1 MNVSPLSYQALSRPS
16 TAAYLARPKQ
26 AQDSFQPTVPG
37 LEQPTGPRAQAQAS
51 ALAPLQIKT
60 YVPCAEG
67 FQEVHQFPIDRYARP
82 ELSRFPEGKTS
93 FVFPNQDGLHSV
105 QSGGQLNFLHPLPP
119 NGLKG
124 LQVRPQD
131 GHIFV
136 LTEGMLQELD
146 PTGQV
151 LMTRP
156 TAPGQSLQMANTG
169 SIYLSSG
176 ETLEKLGGASLKVGG
191 PVGRVAELA
200 SGHTVVEEWQAS
212 VVRVFDPEGKQ
223 ILATP
228 GRTTKACLSTAGKLV
243 YSAEDAVHTFE
254 VSTARKTSFPFNGYL
269 EHLLP
274 LANGDLAVHVR
285 SDLTRADLIILEGDG
300 SEKKRFA
307 IKDGCMEDLQATPD
321 GKFLLGTIDRWHR
334 KNTSTDLVRFD
345 LEADGLNVR
354 LGQLLR
360 NDHGQ
365 TVVHSVPEKEGLV
378 AGVLPT
384 GDLVVVESRGAFLNG
399 RPVGDQAALEARL
412 GRGARLHTGDN
423 LLSPNSSD
431 LDVAFRNLIRIRPQ
445 AGLDRFYRGQ
455 GGVPGSTLEFPG
467 APVER
472 LPGPV
477 LSRQIQ
483 AAVVKSLLSTSE
495 DHSLQE
501 GVVPFPGPGG
511 ALLRTSA
518 HELTVELPTDDGK
531 FRSYS
536 LVCEWEDFGGGTHW
550 EESWTHAQPVQVGE
564 RYYLCA
570 ANDRK
575 QVFFFDLNER
585 EALVQVNLD
594 SAIKNMA
601 LSDGRLVVGAEDGT
615 HLVLEPPRREGDR
628 VYEGEG
634 AVDPGAGNR
643 VIETVERVQV
653 GGVTVRKRQG
663 AR

>member
-1 MNVSPLSYQALSRPS
+1 MNVSLVTFQALSRPS
-16 TAAYLARPKQ
+16 TAAYVARPKQ
-26 AQDSFQPTVPG
+26 VQDSFQPTEQG
-37 LEQPTGPRAQAQAS
+37 LEPSSGPGAPAP
-51 ALAPLQIKT
+51 ALVPLQIRT

-82 ELSRFPEGKTS
+82 VLSRFPEGKTS
-93 FVFPNQDGLHSV
+93 FIFPNQDGLHSV
-105 QSGGQLNFLHPLPP
+105 QSGGRLNFLNPLPQS
-119 NGLKG
+119 GLKG
-124 LQVRPQD
+124 LQVRPED
-131 GHIFV
+131 GHVFV
-136 LTEGMLQELD
+136 LTDGMLQELD

-156 TAPGQSLQMANTG
+156 TAPGQTLLMANTG
-169 SIYLSSG
+169 SIYLSSD
-176 ETLEKLGGASLKVGG
+176 ETLEKLGGPSLKVGG
-191 PVGRVAELA
+191 PVSRVAELA
-200 SGHTVVEEWQAS
+200 SGHTAVEEWQAS

-223 ILATP
+223 TLATP
-228 GRTTKACLSTAGKLV
+228 SRTMQASLSTSGKLV
-243 YSAEDAVHTFE
+243 YSAEDAVHTYD
-254 VSTARKTSFPFNGYL
+254 VSTARKTSFPFKGYL
-269 EHLLP
+269 EDLLP

-285 SDLTRADLIILEGDG
+285 SDLTRADLIVLESDG

-321 GKFLLGTIDRWHR
+321 GKSLLGTIDRWHR
-334 KNTSTDLVRFD
+334 KTTSTDLVRFD
-345 LEADGLNVR
+345 LEEDGLGTR
-354 LGQLLR
+354 LGQLLG
-360 NDHGQ
+360 NEHGQ

-384 GDLVVVESRGAFLNG
+384 GDLVVVERRGAFLNG

-412 GRGARLHTGDN
+412 GPGARLHTSDN

-431 LDVAFRNLIRIRPQ
+431 LDGAFRSVISIRPQ
-445 AGLDRFYRGQ
+445 AELDRFYRGQ
-455 GGVPGSTLEFPG
+455 GGVPGNTLEFPG

-472 LPGPV
+472 LPGPD
-477 LSRQIQ
+477 LSRQSQ
-483 AAVVKSLLSTSE
+483 AAVVKSLLSVDE
-495 DHSLQE
+495 NQALKE
-501 GVVPFPGPGG
+501 GVLPFGGPGG

-518 HELTVELPTDDGK
+518 HELTVELPTGEDK
-531 FRSYS
+531 FRSFS

-585 EALVQVNLD
+585 EALIQVDLD
-594 SAIKNMA
+594 SDIRSMA

-615 HLVLEPPRREGDR
+615 HLVIEPPRREGDR
-628 VYEGEG
+628 VYEGDA

-663 AR
+663 SR